1 MASKS
6 NKVNVWFPDESYS
19 SVETRTEEGHPVLII
34 IQDSLKQFEF
44 KEVFGCNLS
53 VIFYLTD
60 AGENGM
66 TGRDEIGLIQDYCEY
81 LENKFNDNPDKPN
94 ALFLFR
100 ETYDGISHVV
110 WRVYDADKVDDILQ
124 KVIAEKDHPCEF
136 DYEMEYDEEWKLVE
150 WYLQDF
156 PKKNK

>member
-44 KEVFGCNLS
+44 KEVFGWNLS

-66 TGRDEIGLIQDYCEY
+66 TGRDEIGLIHRQSRRHTSKGNSGERPP
-81 LENKFNDNPDKPN
+81 L
-94 ALFLFR
+94 
-100 ETYDGISHVV
+100 
-110 WRVYDADKVDDILQ
+110 
-124 KVIAEKDHPCEF
+124 
-136 DYEMEYDEEWKLVE
+136 
-150 WYLQDF
+150 
-156 PKKNK
+156 